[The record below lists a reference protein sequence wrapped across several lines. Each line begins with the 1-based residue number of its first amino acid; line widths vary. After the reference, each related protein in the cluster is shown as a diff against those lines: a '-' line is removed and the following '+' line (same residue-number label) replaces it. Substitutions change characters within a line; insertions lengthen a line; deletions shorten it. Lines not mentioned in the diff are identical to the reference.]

1 MIIPYIMEN
10 KTCLKPPTRYIYIYY
25 IYNMLYHYHTS
36 SSFPRWWL
44 SPRTNHPAFHWSIGT
59 ISAARVHLAP
69 TKLGAAQLGNCGKNL
84 LGWMGLNWDEWEFLW
99 TMWTVFSHGNS
110 WEFMG
115 KSEKHKKPS
124 MTWGY
129 NWDISIAE
137 FPVSHGN
144 YYQRVAAN
152 PGPLFCDDSRKRFPK
167 S

>member
-1 MIIPYIMEN
+1 MFETTN
-10 KTCLKPPTRYIYIYY
+10 NLYIYIYKY
-25 IYNMLYHYHTS
+25 YMLYHYHIY

-69 TKLGAAQLGNCGKNL
+69 GDQTRRCTAGKMWEEFIGMNGVK
-84 LGWMGLNWDEWEFLW
+84 LGWMGIFVSYVNCF
-99 TMWTVFSHGNS
+99 FS

-152 PGPLFCDDSRKRFPK
+152 PGPLFCDDSQKRFPK